1 MNYFKLRSLKE
12 YSIFFWLIFIAI
24 IGIITSTIYSNTKN
38 EQSFQIKTSLSNI
51 YLKKTIKEITKNLE
65 PRYKTE
71 YYISKSGDTYESIV
85 NKLDVNKKEKKILLS
100 SILQENSLKIL
111 KIN

>member
-38 EQSFQIKTSLSNI
+38 EQSFQIKTSLNNI
-51 YLKKTIKEITKNLE
+51 YLKKTIKEITKNLDQ
-65 PRYKTE
+65 
-71 YYISKSGDTYESIV
+71 DT
-85 NKLDVNKKEKKILLS
+85 K
-100 SILQENSLKIL
+100 
-111 KIN
+111 